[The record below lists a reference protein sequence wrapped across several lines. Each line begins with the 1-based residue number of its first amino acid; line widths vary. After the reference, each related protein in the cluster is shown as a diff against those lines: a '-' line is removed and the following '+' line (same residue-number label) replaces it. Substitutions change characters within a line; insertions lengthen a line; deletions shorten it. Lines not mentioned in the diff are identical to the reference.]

1 MIETPRL
8 NMWTQYRKWKHA
20 LILPLVVLAG
30 RLMKGEPELSLQWF
44 IGLGIAVTLGVA
56 YLAEEI
62 VWMSKRQGRPCGH
75 CGEKVQMKSFRVLAT
90 CPHCD
95 QPLE

>member
-1 MIETPRL
+1 
-8 NMWTQYRKWKHA
+8 
-20 LILPLVVLAG
+20 
-30 RLMKGEPELSLQWF
+30 MKRQPELSLPWF

-62 VWMSKRQGRPCGH
+62 VWMYKREGRPCGH
-75 CGEKVQMKSFRVLAT
+75 CGQNVQMKSFRVLTT